1 MLKNVAFLFFDN
13 EPGCAVREA
22 LENGILSE
30 ERWNAYNKL
39 KTENS
44 FNDDKNS
51 YLIAKNKKQ
60 KEISKL
66 IKKMAIRR

>member
-1 MLKNVAFLFFDN
+1 M
-13 EPGCAVREA
+13 REA

-30 ERWNAYNKL
+30 KRWNAYKKL